1 MTIPNKKVMIKL
13 TLLLLLILIPARI
26 SAETV
31 TDNFYNFSFDLPEG
45 FKLGDASEDG
55 TSYLFIHPNN
65 QVQLAIKIYDN
76 QEVKAATNALE
87 TALNKLKASF
97 TIDNFFWNESTC
109 AISDFLFQLDKSY
122 SGWAVSAPLQKKNTY
137 ITAICFAPSNKRQS
151 CEQFIMSTLNSLC
164 VNEAFYC
171 TPGIIVTYA
180 FPKEGKKAVKL
191 NINNKTIST
200 NLDNSDIEAANF
212 LIDLEFSVLKL
223 YSKHNLWKE
232 AWTRYYRMIYRD
244 SFERIKP
251 AISDLF
257 DELYA
262 EAKRKKSSSPDLYVA
277 QSLLSWVQ
285 TFEYKRNNQTANT
298 SDFTS
303 IPALI
308 CGDGNDC
315 DSRSL
320 FICMCMRCMGYEAL
334 LLVSPEYSH
343 ALAAVEMNEPGQK
356 YILGDTG
363 REFLMGETTAKVT
376 WGMIAQDQ
384 ADRTKWIPI
393 LLP

>member
-164 VNEAFYC
+164 VNEDFYC
-171 TPGIIVTYA
+171 TPGIILSYA

-200 NLDNSDIEAANF
+200 SLDNSDIDASNF

-244 SFERIKP
+244 SFERLKP
-251 AISDLF
+251 AISDIF
-257 DELYA
+257 DVLYA
-262 EAKRKKSSSPDLYVA
+262 EAIRKNPSSQDLYVA

-303 IPALI
+303 LPALL

-320 FICMCMRCMGYEAL
+320 FICMCMRCMGYESL

-343 ALAAVEMNEPGQK
+343 ALAAVEMDEPGQK

>member
-31 TDNFYNFSFDLPEG
+31 ADNFYNFSFDLPEG

-164 VNEAFYC
+164 VNEDFYC
-171 TPGIIVTYA
+171 TPGIILSYA

-200 NLDNSDIEAANF
+200 SLDHSDIDASNF

-244 SFERIKP
+244 SFERLKP
-251 AISDLF
+251 AISDIF
-257 DELYA
+257 DVLYA
-262 EAKRKKSSSPDLYVA
+262 EAIRKNPFSQDLYVA

-303 IPALI
+303 LPALL

-320 FICMCMRCMGYEAL
+320 CICMCMRCMGYESL

-343 ALAAVEMNEPGQK
+343 ALAAVEMDEPGQK